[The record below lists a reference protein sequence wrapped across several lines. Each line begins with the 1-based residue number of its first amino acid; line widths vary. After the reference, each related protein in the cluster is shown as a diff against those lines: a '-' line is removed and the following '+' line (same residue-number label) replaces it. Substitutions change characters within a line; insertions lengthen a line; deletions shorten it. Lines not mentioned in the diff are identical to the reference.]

1 MACSVNWSLQLPIV
15 STTLYFT
22 VILPSLSPLLLAKST
37 TTGIVVDDLLLLV
50 LPGERP
56 RRRLEVQTFLVT
68 FVVVGTTAGRLELVL
83 VLQLLELLLLDATSA
98 ADAASSTT
106 TDATTFKL
114 CLDANGLGAEKL
126 HDERHVILHEVWC
139 VFCFVCF
146 CFVINK

>member
-1 MACSVNWSLQLPIV
+1 M
-15 STTLYFT
+15 
-22 VILPSLSPLLLAKST
+22 
-37 TTGIVVDDLLLLV
+37 VDNLLLLV

-83 VLQLLELLLLDATSA
+83 VLELLELLLLDATSA

-139 VFCFVCF
+139 VFCFVCLFLF
-146 CFVINK
+146 CY